1 MTPAQ
6 VPLAAWLLFAAP
18 VSAILLGF
26 FVFRRHKPEWTHL
39 PILVSCAVVTAS
51 AFWLA
56 ADVYTGHS
64 FDLNLFRF
72 AEAGTWAV
80 DFGLRVDG
88 PGVAVLAMVS
98 FVGSLIHLYASGYM
112 KGDPG
117 FSRFFLVFH
126 LFFLAM
132 IGLLTANNFVQL
144 YLFWELVGVASYL
157 LVGFWFHKETARKA
171 ALKAFLTNRVG
182 DFGLLLAVLLIVLQF
197 KITHFHLLYLKA
209 ASGAAFEL
217 LPLIGV
223 LLIWAACAK
232 SAQFPLYFWLPDAME
247 GPTPT
252 SALMHAATMVTA
264 GVFLLVRAWP
274 LVAAVPGLPHLVAW
288 IGAITALFAAIIAG
302 TKKDLKRILAY
313 STVSHLGLMMLA
325 LGLGQVGTALFHL
338 IVHGFFKAALFL
350 CAGNIAHALHQ
361 PTANVDDVGGLQK
374 SMRLTY
380 LSFLLAALSLAG
392 VFPLGGFFSK
402 DAILDAAW
410 HHGGA
415 LAAMG
420 MLVAA
425 GSAFYIFRMLF
436 LAFYGARPEQ
446 KQAPHA
452 HEAEPVLGMP
462 VLFLALGAAAAGLL
476 KGPVERFV
484 AMGMRGMPSGLPG
497 LDIVLNL
504 PGDPLMPHLNMTV
517 AVLGTVMALLG
528 AAAAWRLTMS
538 DPGFDWRWRGGAAE
552 AVFESDFGWKILVDG
567 IASAVARC
575 AGFVGRVLDKGGVDG
590 IVEGTSGLA
599 RAAGAAIARSAQG
612 RINDY
617 LWWMLAGT
625 ALLLG
630 RVLR

>member
-1 MTPAQ
+1 MTAAQ
-6 VPLAAWLLFAAP
+6 VPLAAWLLYAAP

-26 FVFRRHKPEWTHL
+26 FVARRFKPEWTHL
-39 PILVSCAVVTAS
+39 PILLSCAIVTAS

-64 FDLNLFRF
+64 FDLNLFRW
-72 AEAGTWAV
+72 AGAGPFGV
-80 DFGLRVDG
+80 DFGLRIDG
-88 PGVAVLAMVS
+88 PGVAVLTMVA
-98 FVGSLIHLYASGYM
+98 FVGSLIHLYAVGYM

-144 YLFWELVGVASYL
+144 YLFWELVGVCSWL
-157 LVGFWFHKETARKA
+157 LVGYWFHKATARKA

-182 DFGLLLAVLLIVLQF
+182 DFGFLLALLLIIFQF
-197 KITHFHLLYLKA
+197 KVTHFHLLYLKA
-209 ASGAAFEL
+209 ASGATFVL

-223 LLIWAACAK
+223 CLVWAACAK

-274 LVAAVPGLPHLVAW
+274 LISLVEGLPHLIAW
-288 IGAITALFAAIIAG
+288 IGAITALFAAIVAG

-325 LGLGQVGTALFHL
+325 LGLGRTGVALFHL

-350 CAGNIAHALHQ
+350 CTGNIAHALHRS
-361 PTANVDDVGGLQK
+361 TASVDDAGGLRK

-380 LSFLLAALSLAG
+380 LAFMLAALSLAG
-392 VFPLGGFFSK
+392 VFPFGGFFSK
-402 DAILDAAW
+402 DAILDSAW

-415 LAAMG
+415 LAVMG

-436 LAFYGARPEQ
+436 LAFYGARPE
-446 KQAPHA
+446 
-452 HEAEPVLGMP
+452 
-462 VLFLALGAAAAGLL
+462 
-476 KGPVERFV
+476 
-484 AMGMRGMPSGLPG
+484 
-497 LDIVLNL
+497 
-504 PGDPLMPHLNMTV
+504 
-517 AVLGTVMALLG
+517 
-528 AAAAWRLTMS
+528 
-538 DPGFDWRWRGGAAE
+538 
-552 AVFESDFGWKILVDG
+552 
-567 IASAVARC
+567 
-575 AGFVGRVLDKGGVDG
+575 
-590 IVEGTSGLA
+590 
-599 RAAGAAIARSAQG
+599 
-612 RINDY
+612 
-617 LWWMLAGT
+617 
-625 ALLLG
+625 
-630 RVLR
+630 